1 MEQSFH
7 LELQKIIIMKKIN
20 VKDICIIAVSTAI
33 IFVLE
38 QLLSFL
44 PNIQLTVFLIVLFS
58 KKLKFLKTIIIV
70 IIHTILDNLVM
81 GSFNIIFFPFML
93 IGWSI
98 IPIMLSTLFK
108 KINSS
113 LGLSLLGIL
122 FSFIYCFIMI
132 IPNIII
138 LKIEFL
144 PYFIAD
150 IPFELLLALS
160 SFLSILWLYKPCCK
174 LFDIVL
180 DEKE

>member
-1 MEQSFH
+1 M
-7 LELQKIIIMKKIN
+7 IMKTN
-20 VKDICIIAVSTAI
+20 VKDICVIAVSTAI

-58 KKLKFLKTIIIV
+58 KKLKFLKTTIIV

-93 IGWSI
+93 LGWLI
-98 IPIMLSTLFK
+98 IPIMLSTIFR

-113 LGLSLLGIL
+113 FNLALLGIL

-132 IPNIII
+132 IPNIFI
-138 LKIEFL
+138 LKVEFI
-144 PYFIAD
+144 PYLIAD

-160 SFLSILWLYKPCCK
+160 SFLTILWLYKPCCK
-174 LFDIVL
+174 LFDIIL
-180 DEKE
+180 DENV

>member
-1 MEQSFH
+1 
-7 LELQKIIIMKKIN
+7 MKKIN

-70 IIHTILDNLVM
+70 IIHTALDNLIM

-93 IGWSI
+93 LGWLI
-98 IPIMLSTLFK
+98 IPIMLSTVFR
-108 KINSS
+108 KINSP
-113 LGLSLLGIL
+113 LCLALLGML
-122 FSFIYCFIMI
+122 FSFVYCFIML

-138 LKIEFL
+138 LKVDFL

-160 SFLSILWLYKPCCK
+160 SFISILWLYKPCSK
-174 LFDIVL
+174 LFDVVL
-180 DEKE
+180 AEKE